1 MGYVGA
7 PGGSDAVHEDREVV
21 GSTEPSDR
29 RTRHARST
37 DPMAERY
44 VVSHAEAAKVL
55 RKAGY
60 SQQRI
65 QELLRDF
72 PIRSTLSATATKS
85 SSRDINVG
93 AHGSDG
99 RQPLSRP
106 EAQAEQLREADP
118 RSAFYDMLHRVGCSP
133 FDRPTSRSLGRYRL
147 GSARGAV
154 APSPLHRSRPAS
166 EHCWVSGPEA
176 LAPCRSDG

>member
-1 MGYVGA
+1 MGYVRA

-72 PIRSTLSATATKS
+72 PDPIDTERNSDEIVEPGYQCGS
-85 SSRDINVG
+85 SWIGWAAAPESP
-93 AHGSDG
+93 GS
-99 RQPLSRP
+99 
-106 EAQAEQLREADP
+106 
-118 RSAFYDMLHRVGCSP
+118 
-133 FDRPTSRSLGRYRL
+133 
-147 GSARGAV
+147 
-154 APSPLHRSRPAS
+154 PS
-166 EHCWVSGPEA
+166 
-176 LAPCRSDG
+176 